1 LEVALKSKQLELVDA
16 LKKITDTETKVYSA
30 EEQAKELKDQLQFN
44 SNELEKNK
52 KIVEI
57 VQRDYDKV
65 KTDIIAYCQ
74 KLN

>member
-1 LEVALKSKQLELVDA
+1 MKSKQLELVDA

>member
-1 LEVALKSKQLELVDA
+1 MEVALKSKQLELVDA

-30 EEQAKELKDQLQFN
+30 EEQAKELKDQLQFH

>member
-30 EEQAKELKDQLQFN
+30 EEQAKELKDQLQFH

>member
-1 LEVALKSKQLELVDA
+1 MKSKQLELVDA

-30 EEQAKELKDQLQFN
+30 EEQAKELKDQLQFH